1 MNLLVKSLYCIVF
14 IAIYTP
20 TANASQAL
28 TGLWITDLQGQ
39 SLTDPQ
45 TSGLT
50 WWNGELLSLGDQS
63 AAPDLRMKIFRL
75 APDTGR
81 FITAPIPISLSD
93 EVRKSCFGDYL
104 ANSPDLEALTWD
116 RIDQQTLITV
126 TEDAS
131 RAQLSP
137 ACARKFSQ
145 TNSTSY
151 PTLLLKISIDAAL
164 TRAQITAVRPVQF
177 PADANVGNLPNDGI
191 EGLAI
196 DDHQNLY
203 LGLEKNMAGLP
214 AIFKTRLTPDFWTRD
229 NFIKVIDANLTLPDL
244 DDRGHPINDLDFMP
258 SPVPGHPGYLI
269 AAARNDDEL
278 WVFDLTNRV
287 RPFVQP
293 LQFFVGT
300 DNSGL
305 CPVYERVVQTALE
318 GVAVHGQTL
327 YLANDPWKQHYP
339 DNVQCEVNTPHFLK
353 MAPLLFQMPLDPRWF
368 TLSRSQAT
376 PALPGISGMAQIEP
390 DRYLVVQ
397 DKKISNPGERL
408 GVLQVF
414 ADKAPRY
421 QPIPVSNWPEDQ
433 MSNDLESACALPGR
447 PNEFLIAESGS
458 WQGEFGR
465 LFHIQLLQ
473 TSYARV
479 LASYPLPVLSDN
491 SPQQQGDQFEGLV
504 CAQKAAN
511 RYLLVLGERGGE
523 QRRGSL
529 VHGDFDIAAGQILW
543 SPQRLAVLP
552 PLPDHNEPFQR
563 DIADLYLESNVL
575 WASAVREAGPAGPFS
590 SFIYQVALVDPQA
603 VEPVRLLAASRIFW
617 QLDGLKVE
625 GLAAPS
631 PLLPGSSLSVGS
643 EDEKLGGIW
652 RSLFAPAGQHPQIPV
667 MPAHPLAEPAKPV
680 ESAKPGVKP

>member
-14 IAIYTP
+14 IAIYTT
-20 TANASQAL
+20 TAHASQAL
-28 TGLWITDLQGQ
+28 TGQWIMDLQGQ
-39 SLTDPQ
+39 SLADPQ

-81 FITAPIPISLSD
+81 FITAPIPITLSD

-116 RIDQQTLITV
+116 RVDQQTLITV

-269 AAARNDDEL
+269 ATARNDDEL

-368 TLSRSQAT
+368 TLSRSQAS

-390 DRYLVVQ
+390 DRFLVVQ

-479 LASYPLPVLSDN
+479 LASYPMPILSDN
-491 SPQQQGDQFEGLV
+491 NPQQHGDQFEGLV

-543 SPQRLAVLP
+543 SPQRLAVVP
-552 PLPDHNEPFQR
+552 PMPDHNEPFQR

-603 VEPVRLLAASRIFW
+603 IEPVRLLAASRIFW

-667 MPAHPLAEPAKPV
+667 VPAHPLAEPAKTV